1 MDFNILFEMCV
12 MKRTQLVT
20 LVLCV
25 SMVGWVIVVLTN
37 FVSGVERK
45 QNGKIREHIIDSYEK
60 VTNTKRSNK
69 SWSSSWSHGSILCCQ
84 INSWGRQVAMKYMMD
99 LMLDLS
105 YWGVLLHHVWL
116 ISSSGLAIRWRII
129 EETYSGKVDNFKT
142 PVQWDICMLDH
153 IYYHLVNNNNISS
166 YWCPRSNLYIK
177 WNRNN

>member
-1 MDFNILFEMCV
+1 MCV

-116 ISSSGLAIRWRII
+116 ISSSGLAILL
-129 EETYSGKVDNFKT
+129 K
-142 PVQWDICMLDH
+142 DH
-153 IYYHLVNNNNISS
+153 WGNIFWKGGQFQNPSSMRYLYAWPHLLPFS
-166 YWCPRSNLYIK
+166 K
-177 WNRNN
+177 Q